1 MEQWVAPLRSWHF
14 FPSHTNNDQKQFP
27 STAGHLEGSRRSPNI
42 NNNGLPIQ
50 KLWSLSFLCFNAIKF
65 SHSRFRKYLYD
76 FYSLCLCRHLN
87 FRLYYYLS
95 SISLLLL
102 FSDNWL
108 DTSSPLSPSFSFMHT
123 CVHALTFTHRPEWLM
138 FQKKKILL
146 SWVPC
151 SASENLFVQ
160 LSSSAT
166 HPPTWFTGHHT
177 LCTPQE
183 LLRSPLWFGS
193 GYSHCLKCNFNST
206 YLYQS

>member
-138 FQKKKILL
+138 FQKKKKYCFHEFPAQQVKIF
-146 SWVPC
+146 
-151 SASENLFVQ
+151 LF
-160 LSSSAT
+160 SFH
-166 HPPTWFTGHHT
+166 HPPLT
-177 LCTPQE
+177 LQHD
-183 LLRSPLWFGS
+183 LLGIILSALHRSF
-193 GYSHCLKCNFNST
+193 
-206 YLYQS
+206 